1 MGDKLHNIVRALWIY
16 LVCWH
21 QVLSFDVTKSGQTY
35 VQAGSQTTLTCQWT
49 PPAGLVLLRVKWRQG
64 STVIVTAIIPSYTPL
79 YHDTSIKDRVALG
92 TLTSTSTSTSITL
105 TGLQCPGDIA
115 EYSCEVLTTS
125 IVDDIGTASFNVSL
139 FDFLGYNITITSSPS
154 QIQADQNAF
163 LTCTA
168 SNIGRPPG
176 VMKWYKADQEITTGF
191 TQQTNI
197 NSDGC
202 TYNGVSILSITPT
215 SLDDGV
221 MFNCAVEPNSTVIG
235 DSSKQGRYTLDVRY
249 PVPEVP
255 TVTSS
260 TGTWTVDQGA
270 TFTLNF

>member
-1 MGDKLHNIVRALWIY
+1 
-16 LVCWH
+16 
-21 QVLSFDVTKSGQTY
+21 
-35 VQAGSQTTLTCQWT
+35 
-49 PPAGLVLLRVKWRQG
+49 
-64 STVIVTAIIPSYTPL
+64 
-79 YHDTSIKDRVALG
+79 
-92 TLTSTSTSTSITL
+92 
-105 TGLQCPGDIA
+105 
-115 EYSCEVLTTS
+115 
-125 IVDDIGTASFNVSL
+125 
-139 FDFLGYNITITSSPS
+139 
-154 QIQADQNAF
+154 
-163 LTCTA
+163 
-168 SNIGRPPG
+168 
-176 VMKWYKADQEITTGF
+176 MKWYKADQEITTGF

-260 TGTWTVDQGA
+260 TGTWTVEQGA
-270 TFTLNF
+270 TFTLNCQASGNPSPSFVWTSPDNTNSTGSQLVLTLSTTGNYLYTCFATNSLTTTPLSAGVTVTVQEKTTTTSTTISTTPVAVASSTTDTLTGGEVLHSTGVLTGAVVAAVVITFGVAVALFVLYHRSMVHRFRNDRQFGDTLEVDVMESNNEYVVLEENHI